1 MTEMVLTILLMWP
14 GSATTVQRTVVARYE
29 TRALCEAAR
38 PRMAMNLQYNS
49 SLECVAVGKKK
60 I

>member
-1 MTEMVLTILLMWP
+1 LMYP
-14 GSATTVQRTVVARYE
+14 GSATAVQRTVVARYE
-29 TRALCEAAR
+29 TVNQCEAAR
-38 PRMAMNLQYNS
+38 RNIDAKYNT

>member
-1 MTEMVLTILLMWP
+1 MMFELVLTQLLMYP
-14 GSATTVQRTVVARYE
+14 GSATAVQRTVVARYE
-29 TRALCEAAR
+29 TVGQCEAAR
-38 PRMAMNLQYNS
+38 RNIDTKYNT